1 MEIAGLGRLLLVL
14 GLVLAL
20 AGIVLL
26 LGSKVPLLG
35 RLPGDLVMR
44 REGFTLFV
52 PVITMI
58 VISLA
63 LTILI
68 NLIRRILR

>member
-1 MEIAGLGRLLLVL
+1 ML

-26 LGSKVPLLG
+26 LGSKVPFLG

-52 PVITMI
+52 PVVTMI
-58 VISLA
+58 VVSLA
-63 LTILI
+63 LTVLI
-68 NLIRRILR
+68 NLIWRILR

>member
-1 MEIAGLGRLLLVL
+1 MLLVL

-26 LGSKVPLLG
+26 LGSKVPFLG

-52 PVITMI
+52 PVVTMI
-58 VISLA
+58 VVSLA
-63 LTILI
+63 LTVLI
-68 NLIRRILR
+68 NLIWRILR

>member
-26 LGSKVPLLG
+26 LGSKVPFLG

-52 PVITMI
+52 PVVTMI
-58 VISLA
+58 VVSLA

-68 NLIRRILR
+68 NLIWRILR